1 MKNID
6 FIHFDKIDSTNTWV
20 KKNGHTLDPNGIS
33 CITAL
38 EQTAGRGRFSRKWLS
53 PRGDI
58 YATLFFTIP
67 QGCPYLSNLGQI
79 LAYACACVLKEK
91 GFEAEIKWPN
101 DLLIVGK
108 KVAGVLCETFSLN
121 DRTGIAL
128 GIGINVN
135 MSDDLLKTIDQPAI
149 SLAQLS
155 VQTWNLEQ
163 LLTPLLEQFLKDLEQ
178 LQKHGFAPFQSKF
191 QNFLAFKE
199 QEISCNDGTH
209 IIKGICKGI
218 TKDGKLELALPNGK
232 SAFLNAGEVKLADQ
246 NSNLQDPA
254 RPKYPG

>member
-6 FIHFDKIDSTNTWV
+6 FIHFDTIDSTNTWV
-20 KKNGHTLDPNGIS
+20 KKNGHTLDPKGIS

-58 YATLFFTIP
+58 YATLFFTVP
-67 QGCPYLSNLGQI
+67 QGCPYLHNLGQL
-79 LAYACACVLKEK
+79 LAFSCAAVLKAK

-101 DLLIVGK
+101 DLLISGK

-121 DRTGIAL
+121 ERTGIAL

-135 MSDDLLKTIDQPAI
+135 MSDDLLKTIDQPAT

-163 LLTPLLEQFLKDLEQ
+163 ILTPLLEQFLKDLEQ
-178 LQKHGFAPFQSKF
+178 LQKHGFAPFQSSF
-191 QNFLAFKE
+191 QNLLAFKGK
-199 QEISCNDGTH
+199 EISCHDGMK
-209 IIKGICKGI
+209 IIKGTCKGI
-218 TKDGKLELALPNGK
+218 SKEGKLELSLPTGK
-232 SAFLNAGEVKLADQ
+232 SAFLTAGEVKSAEQ
-246 NSNLQDPA
+246 NSN
-254 RPKYPG
+254 